1 MELTG
6 SETGC
11 LWLGQEIKHLYITT
25 VFTSVFV
32 DYAAAGGDACG
43 AGGNND
49 VENVIIVVHLQ
60 RIVDVGL
67 WLKCVEVFL
76 IGFW

>member
-1 MELTG
+1 M
-6 SETGC
+6 
-11 LWLGQEIKHLYITT
+11 
-25 VFTSVFV
+25 FTSVFV

-67 WLKCVEVFL
+67 
-76 IGFW
+76 